1 MLTTEN
7 NLPTPKTFP
16 ILSLYVHLL
25 KDYRDWLLARLD
37 RGIGTHVVTLNA
49 EMTIMAEE
57 NAALGEAIKAAD
69 LVIPDGSGIILYM
82 RLRGVKH
89 QRCPG
94 IELAESLITKA
105 GQTETINSLCFFG
118 GTAETVIQA
127 VRAWQQKY
135 PNLNILSQN
144 GYISRTEEAEWK
156 KALLHQQPQIIFVGI
171 GVPRQELW
179 IKENRH
185 LCPNSIW
192 VGVGGS
198 FDIWAGNKDRAP
210 MWLRNNNLEWS
221 YRLYQ
226 EPWRW
231 RRMLSLPK
239 FLWRSLLAQKEKE

>member
-25 KDYRDWLLARLD
+25 NDYKDWLLARLD

-57 NAALGEAIKAAD
+57 NAALSEAIKAAE
-69 LVIPDGSGIILYM
+69 LIIPDGSGIILYM

-94 IELAESLITKA
+94 IELAESLIAKA
-105 GQTETINSLCFFG
+105 GQTKTINSLCFFG
-118 GTAETVIQA
+118 GTSETSIQA

-135 PNLNILSQN
+135 PNLNILSKD
-144 GYISRTEEAEWK
+144 GYISEEEETEWK
-156 KALLHQQPQIIFVGI
+156 RTLLHKQPQIIFVGI

-210 MWLRNNNLEWS
+210 AWLRNNNLEWS

-239 FLWRSLLAQKEKE
+239 FLWRSLLA